1 MSTISIELKD
11 ELKEQLESKA
21 KALNMNTNDLIVKA
35 LSDFFYL
42 DQLDKVRAKLNPKFK
57 DAGYQNEEDIFNE
70 VS

>member
-42 DQLDKVRAKLNPKFK
+42 DQLDKVRTKLNPTFK